1 MEWETNKEEEKIR
14 RTRTKK
20 GMEEKKYG
28 PKKGQKKAQTQ

>member
-20 GMEEKKYG
+20 GMEDKK
-28 PKKGQKKAQTQ
+28 